1 MAAPAVPR
9 RAAQSV
15 WVVALALAMAGWA
28 LINAATA
35 GAVPAA
41 WSQDTTLPQTEIL
54 PAVASLNG
62 RLYAIGGAH
71 SSLSIGSRSVWAYNT
86 ATSRW
91 SVRAALPELRLGATA
106 AAAGG
111 HVYAIGGDGPTQDS
125 TNTMYEFHPKQDRWS
140 VEAPVPAPTFDSP
153 AVVAPNAAGHPAI
166 YVFLGTSQ
174 VVANGGSSYITY
186 KTRVFSYDTVTNQ
199 WSQRATS
206 PGGMANGGS
215 AGVID
220 GIVYLNILTRTS
232 PSSGGACVNAPDGS
246 SVGAYQSCI
255 WTYSP
260 ATNAWAA
267 VAAGAQPHGTTQFG
281 AVSAD
286 GKLVILG
293 EGPLSLT
300 GPTDDT
306 AVEVYDPTQNA
317 WLNGPDT
324 ITGHDVGG
332 IVTLGTRI
340 YALGGRN
347 PDTDVTTRVVES
359 INTTP

>member
-1 MAAPAVPR
+1 MAAPTIWRHSAR
-9 RAAQSV
+9 LAG
-15 WVVALALAMAGWA
+15 VVTLALSMAAWG
-28 LINAATA
+28 LVDAATA

-54 PAVASLNG
+54 PAVASLDG
-62 RLYAIGGAH
+62 RLYVIGGAH
-71 SSLSIGSRSVWAYNT
+71 STISIGSRSVWAYNT
-86 ATSRW
+86 ATGRW

-125 TNTMYEFHPKQDRWS
+125 TNTLYEFHPRQDRWS
-140 VEAPVPAPTFDSP
+140 VEAPAPATTFDSP
-153 AVVAPNAAGHPAI
+153 AVVAPNAAGHAAI

-174 VVANGGSSYITY
+174 VVSNGGSSYITY
-186 KTRVFSYDTVTNQ
+186 KTRVLTYDTVTNR

-206 PGGMANGGS
+206 PGGMANGGA
-215 AGVID
+215 AGLID

-255 WTYSP
+255 WTYNP
-260 ATNAWAA
+260 ATNAWNA

-300 GPTDDT
+300 GPADDT
-306 AVEVYDPTQNA
+306 GVEVYDPLQNGWSNA
-317 WLNGPDT
+317 PDT
-324 ITGHDVGG
+324 LTAHDVGG

-347 PDTDVTTRVVES
+347 PDSDATTRIVES